1 MIQLLDRS
9 STSTASLST
18 STSTKNSQNITMHQ
32 SGRSAALNLRNHF
45 GGHSVM
51 VAVLAYAATGSHR
64 ARAQSALADGA
75 RARNRTRRV
84 HGINA
89 TSVTA
94 HKPPF
99 PYSRIMLLISI
110 RLSVTKFLPDQRVDQ
125 DGMIQLLD
133 RSSTSTAS
141 LSTST
146 STKNSQNKT
155 MHQSGRSAAVNF
167 RNHFGGHSVMVAV
180 IALRGT

>member
-1 MIQLLDRS
+1 VI
-9 STSTASLST
+9 A
-18 STSTKNSQNITMHQ
+18 N
-32 SGRSAALNLRNHF
+32 
-45 GGHSVM
+45 
-51 VAVLAYAATGSHR
+51 VLAYTTTGFHR

-75 RARNRTRRV
+75 RARNRTLRV

-146 STKNSQNKT
+146 STKNRQNKT
-155 MHQSGRSAAVNF
+155 MHRSGWSAALNL
-167 RNHFGGHSVMVAV
+167 RNHFDGHSVMVVVGPSTSDCLPEASIFV
-180 IALRGT
+180 

>member
-1 MIQLLDRS
+1 L
-9 STSTASLST
+9 
-18 STSTKNSQNITMHQ
+18 
-32 SGRSAALNLRNHF
+32 F
-45 GGHSVM
+45 GGDWVIA
-51 VAVLAYAATGSHR
+51 AVLAYATTGSHR
-64 ARAQSALADGA
+64 ARAQSAVADGA

-89 TSVTA
+89 TSVTT

-99 PYSRIMLLISI
+99 PYSRITLLISI

-155 MHQSGRSAAVNF
+155 MHRSGRSAALNF
-167 RNHFGGHSVMVAV
+167 RNHFGGHSVMVADYEV
-180 IALRGT
+180 LGLASDGRHCLMIFCLGLHFSWSVS